1 MTKTKSKK
9 NIKTTTPDAEPVEEK
24 ATTTPE
30 PETKSTKKARKKR
43 RYKLH
48 AFQPEAGRS
57 GPKNGGSYV
66 SVSPAGAARKAAN
79 RWIVPKDQF
88 GIAKKFHLREVGAS
102 GESNIFEFYAKRVKL
117 DTPKK
122 YKRGDKVIEVTSKV
136 VIVDKPE
143 AIA

>member
-1 MTKTKSKK
+1 MAKTKSKK
-9 NIKTTTPDAEPVEEK
+9 ITKTTPEAEPVEEK
-24 ATTTPE
+24 PTTTPE
-30 PETKSTKKARKKR
+30 PETKSTKKTRKKR

-79 RWIVPKDQF
+79 RWIVPKNEF
-88 GIAKKFHLREVGAS
+88 GVVKKFHLREVGAS
-102 GESNIFEFYAKRVKL
+102 GESSVYEFHAKRVKL
-117 DTPKK
+117 ETPKK

-143 AIA
+143 ATA